1 MKTIRALCPLLIA
14 TLALACGEGAATEG
28 EAEATQREGASPA
41 VNRTY
46 EEGVP
51 AQACDVMPPELVAR
65 LFEVPAEEIEGG
77 GGRSSCRYH
86 RETDDHSLY
95 ATLTSI
101 RVFDDVEKAKRRY
114 ADFTR
119 NVTQEDIDAQKEEL
133 DHEIDKEE
141 DLETE
146 TEKETAKT
154 VTGLFAAWIP
164 EGGLRH
170 EPVEGLAD
178 EARIDNDSATIRIR
192 SGNMIFYIAAY
203 NGPRKPRTGTSN
215 MEEIMAEERAWNGK
229 VLPDRA
235 RAAIQLAREVV
246 PRIEALSN

>member
-1 MKTIRALCPLLIA
+1 MKTIKDLCLLLIA
-14 TLALACGEGAATEG
+14 TLALACGEGAATE
-28 EAEATQREGASPA
+28 AAAEGAQSRGSSPA

-46 EEGVP
+46 TKGVP
-51 AQACDVMPPELVAR
+51 AEACDVIPLELVAR

-86 RETDDHSLY
+86 RDTDDHSFY

-114 ADFTR
+114 DDFTR
-119 NVTQEDIDAQKEEL
+119 NATQEDIDAQKEEF
-133 DHEIDKEE
+133 DREIDKEE
-141 DLETE
+141 DLE

-154 VTGLFAAWIP
+154 VTGLFAAWTP

-178 EARIDNDSATIRIR
+178 EAKIDNDSATIRIR

>member
-1 MKTIRALCPLLIA
+1 MKTIKDLCLLLIA
-14 TLALACGEGAATEG
+14 TLALACGEGAATE
-28 EAEATQREGASPA
+28 AAAEGAQSRGSSPA

-46 EEGVP
+46 TKGVP
-51 AQACDVMPPELVAR
+51 AEACDVIPLELVAR

-86 RETDDHSLY
+86 RETDDHSFY

-114 ADFTR
+114 DNLTR
-119 NVTQEDIDAQKEEL
+119 NATQEDIDTQKEEL

-141 DLETE
+141 DLETG

-154 VTGLFAAWIP
+154 VTGLFAALTP

-178 EARIDNDSATIRIR
+178 EAKIDNDSATIRLR

-203 NGPRKPRTGTSN
+203 NGPRKPNTGTTT
-215 MEEIMAEERAWNGK
+215 MKEIMAEERAWNAK